1 MFRVT
6 LDQGLE
12 VRRVGEDFLQEGEI
26 EFIDGLPA
34 VDLVL
39 ELQCAR
45 QALRFEALDQYGKQS
60 GVLLRVAH
68 GHLLNTVNWLD
79 YSLKS
84 ITRRR

>member
-12 VRRVGEDFLQEGEI
+12 VRRIGEDFLQEGAI

-34 VDLVL
+34 VYLVL

-45 QALRFEALDQYGKQS
+45 
-60 GVLLRVAH
+60 
-68 GHLLNTVNWLD
+68 
-79 YSLKS
+79 
-84 ITRRR
+84 